1 MEEKNL
7 SIEPLTKFKNQGD
20 LAAGI
25 SDFRI
30 GLPRPT
36 PK

>member
-1 MEEKNL
+1 MNEIAN
-7 SIEPLTKFKNQGD
+7 EPLAKFKNQGD

-30 GLPRPT
+30 GLPRST